1 MLARPA
7 PAAADATATRWI
19 KSRRGMTE
27 FVLVESFTTVSPK
40 FQRQFLLIEIGRQR
54 RGFQKIAATY
64 FSFHRNNF
72 TARE

>member
-1 MLARPA
+1 
-7 PAAADATATRWI
+7 
-19 KSRRGMTE
+19 MTE